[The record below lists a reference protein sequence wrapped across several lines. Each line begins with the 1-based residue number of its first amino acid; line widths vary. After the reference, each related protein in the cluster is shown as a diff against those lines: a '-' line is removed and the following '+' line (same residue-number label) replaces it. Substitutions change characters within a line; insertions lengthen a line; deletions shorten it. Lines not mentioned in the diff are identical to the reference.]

1 MENQNI
7 NVNVEEETIVEETKT
22 NEDVKEVKT
31 FTQEEVNAIL
41 EKRLSR
47 EIKKIEAEKQKAME
61 LELKAELEE
70 AEKLAKMSETER
82 VKAKAERERAKFEKE
97 RKKFEEEMR
106 AFNQERMLNTT
117 MTTLS
122 EKNLPVEFASFLRAD
137 NAEQIMDNISTF
149 EKHFNDAVEKAVLE
163 RLRGKTPQTG
173 TATKNFDMNELRNM
187 SVAEN
192 TANLQ
197 FFTIPKVSVCPLSV
211 NLEYAQA
218 SPRKNLQP
226 CQVCVKFNGFVAWQ
240 TLVML
245 ERIICIICCKPRYA
259 KACTNISKP
268 FSIEIIFNI

>member
-1 MENQNI
+1 MENQNV
-7 NVNVEEETIVEETKT
+7 NVNETVEVTEEIKPQEEI
-22 NEDVKEVKT
+22 KT

-187 SVAEN
+187 SVAEIN
-192 TANLQ
+192 ANWNK
-197 FFTIPKVSVCPLSV
+197 IKN
-211 NLEYAQA
+211 NL
-218 SPRKNLQP
+218 R
-226 CQVCVKFNGFVAWQ
+226 
-240 TLVML
+240 
-245 ERIICIICCKPRYA
+245 
-259 KACTNISKP
+259 
-268 FSIEIIFNI
+268 

>member
-1 MENQNI
+1 MENQNV
-7 NVNVEEETIVEETKT
+7 NVNEAVEVTEEIKPQEEI
-22 NEDVKEVKT
+22 KT

-173 TATKNFDMNELRNM
+173 TATKNFDINELKNM
-187 SVAEN
+187 SVAEIN
-192 TANLQ
+192 ANWNK
-197 FFTIPKVSVCPLSV
+197 IKN
-211 NLEYAQA
+211 NL
-218 SPRKNLQP
+218 R
-226 CQVCVKFNGFVAWQ
+226 
-240 TLVML
+240 
-245 ERIICIICCKPRYA
+245 
-259 KACTNISKP
+259 
-268 FSIEIIFNI
+268 

>member
-1 MENQNI
+1 MENQNV
-7 NVNVEEETIVEETKT
+7 NVNEVVEVTEEIKPQEEI
-22 NEDVKEVKT
+22 KT

-149 EKHFNDAVEKAVLE
+149 EKHFNNAVEKVVLE

-173 TATKNFDMNELRNM
+173 TTAKNFDMNELKNM
-187 SVAEN
+187 SAAEIN
-192 TANLQ
+192 ANWNK
-197 FFTIPKVSVCPLSV
+197 IKN
-211 NLEYAQA
+211 NL
-218 SPRKNLQP
+218 R
-226 CQVCVKFNGFVAWQ
+226 
-240 TLVML
+240 
-245 ERIICIICCKPRYA
+245 
-259 KACTNISKP
+259 
-268 FSIEIIFNI
+268 

>member
-7 NVNVEEETIVEETKT
+7 NVNVEEQTIVEEAKT
-22 NEDVKEVKT
+22 NEDVKKVKT

-70 AEKLAKMSETER
+70 AEKLAKMSEAER
-82 VKAKAERERAKFEKE
+82 VKAKAEKERVKFEKE

-137 NAEQIMDNISTF
+137 NAEQIMENIAIF
-149 EKHFNDAVEKAVLE
+149 DKHFNEAVEKVVLE

-173 TATKNFDMNELRNM
+173 TTAKNFDMNELKNM
-187 SVAEN
+187 SAAEIN
-192 TANLQ
+192 ANWNK
-197 FFTIPKVSVCPLSV
+197 IKN
-211 NLEYAQA
+211 NL
-218 SPRKNLQP
+218 R
-226 CQVCVKFNGFVAWQ
+226 
-240 TLVML
+240 
-245 ERIICIICCKPRYA
+245 
-259 KACTNISKP
+259 
-268 FSIEIIFNI
+268 